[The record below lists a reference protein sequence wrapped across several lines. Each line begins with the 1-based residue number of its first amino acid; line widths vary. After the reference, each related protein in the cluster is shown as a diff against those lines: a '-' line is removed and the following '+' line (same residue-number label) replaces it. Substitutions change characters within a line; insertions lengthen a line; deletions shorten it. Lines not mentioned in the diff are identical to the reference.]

1 MDLSAATDNFIENL
15 KATVEETNNEL
26 RKTNE
31 NLTQLW
37 ETANKALTKAT
48 NNEESI
54 IHTKSELQKTNEKLT
69 QLWVAAKEEALAKAI
84 SNEKSIQKL
93 KASNDFTYED
103 IKDELSR
110 QLKSE
115 LQKEMADMKQWQ
127 INHKDTARILADI
140 HNLKEESE
148 DHRNRLMRSTLI
160 FRGLPEG

>member
-1 MDLSAATDNFIENL
+1 MGPKIDNTKENKKKVGYSILKEQIKKVMELNAATNNFIENL
-15 KATVEETNNEL
+15 KVTVEETNKEL

-48 NNEESI
+48 NNEQSI

-93 KASNDFTYED
+93 KASNDFTYEN
-103 IKDELSR
+103 IKGNLR

-115 LQKEMADMKQWQ
+115 LQKEMANMKQWQ
-127 INHKDTARILADI
+127 INRTDTL
-140 HNLKEESE
+140 EY
-148 DHRNRLMRSTLI
+148 
-160 FRGLPEG
+160 

>member
-1 MDLSAATDNFIENL
+1 MELTAATDNFIENL

-93 KASNDFTYED
+93 KAPNDFTYED

-148 DHRNRLMRSTLI
+148 DHRNRSMRSTLI

>member
-1 MDLSAATDNFIENL
+1 MKLTAATNNSIENL

-93 KASNDFTYED
+93 KASNDFTYEN
-103 IKDELSR
+103 IEY
-110 QLKSE
+110 E
-115 LQKEMADMKQWQ
+115 TVAD
-127 INHKDTARILADI
+127 
-140 HNLKEESE
+140 
-148 DHRNRLMRSTLI
+148 
-160 FRGLPEG
+160 

>member
-1 MDLSAATDNFIENL
+1 MKLTAATNNSIENL

-48 NNEESI
+48 NNEQSI

-69 QLWVAAKEEALAKAI
+69 QLWVAAKEEALPKAI

-93 KASNDFTYED
+93 KASNDFTYEN
-103 IKDELSR
+103 IKGNLR

-115 LQKEMADMKQWQ
+115 LQKEMANMKQWQ
-127 INHKDTARILADI
+127 INHKDTL
-140 HNLKEESE
+140 EY
-148 DHRNRLMRSTLI
+148 
-160 FRGLPEG
+160 

>member
-1 MDLSAATDNFIENL
+1 MELTAATDNFIENL

-48 NNEESI
+48 NNDEII

-93 KASNDFTYED
+93 KASNDFTYEN
-103 IKDELSR
+103 IKGNLR

-115 LQKEMADMKQWQ
+115 LQKEMANMKQWQ
-127 INHKDTARILADI
+127 INRTDTL
-140 HNLKEESE
+140 EY
-148 DHRNRLMRSTLI
+148 
-160 FRGLPEG
+160 